1 MDPKPDSLEGLIS
14 FMYICTF
21 QPIET
26 KFKRFLV
33 GLKTITDFL
42 FELCNISIIK
52 NLNSY

>member
-1 MDPKPDSLEGLIS
+1 MDSKPDSREGLIS

-26 KFKRFLV
+26 KFKR
-33 GLKTITDFL
+33 LKMITDFL
-42 FELCNISIIK
+42 FKLCNISIIK